1 MRSIVLSVVFLCA
14 LFSSAEARRGHGRLP
29 WCGIYMNQYFG
40 KSDRSLWVAR
50 NWAREGAPAHGPSEG
65 VVVVWPHHV
74 GVIVGRSPSG
84 EWLVH
89 SGNDDNAVRTRPRS
103 LRGVIAFRQVGSGFG
118 SAYVDLKGQEQAAG
132 RRYKHLVT
140 LAVEGGPSR
149 ISRRTA
155 LKEAGPVADVA
166 GKTFASFGDAA
177 AFTPPA
183 DRAYEAL
190 RKKRKA
196 VMERERMFVPLFAPV
211 PETVNPALSK
221 IASGSLNHSSLHTQR
236 DQVRADR
243 PSSRAS
249 LRSEA
254 RMHRASLSSGSAGYG
269 RGGGAG
275 AGWREYRP
283 DLI

>member
-40 KSDRSLWVAR
+40 KSDRSLWIAR
-50 NWAREGAPAHGPSEG
+50 NWAREGSNAGGPSVG
-65 VVVVWPHHV
+65 AVVVWPHHV
-74 GVIVGRSPSG
+74 GVIVGQTPRG
-84 EWLVH
+84 GWIVH
-89 SGNDDNAVRTRPRS
+89 SGNDGGAVRTRERS
-103 LRGVIAFRQVGSGFG
+103 LAGVIAYRTIGAGG

-132 RRYKHLVT
+132 SRHKHLVALT
-140 LAVEGGPSR
+140 VEGGPSR
-149 ISRRTA
+149 ISRHAA
-155 LKEAGPVADVA
+155 LKEAGAVADVA
-166 GKTFASFGDAA
+166 GKFASLGDAA

-196 VMERERMFVPLFAPV
+196 VMERERMLIPLFAPM
-211 PETVNPALSK
+211 PEPVHSTDGKQLS
-221 IASGSLNHSSLHTQR
+221 IHSSPHIQR
-236 DQVRADR
+236 DQAGADR

>member
-40 KSDRSLWVAR
+40 KNDRSLWVAR
-50 NWAREGAPAHGPSEG
+50 NWAREGSNAGGPSVG
-65 VVVVWPHHV
+65 AVVVWPHHV
-74 GVIVGRSPSG
+74 GVIVGQTPRG
-84 EWLVH
+84 GWIVH
-89 SGNDDNAVRTRPRS
+89 SGNDGGAVRTRERS
-103 LRGVIAFRQVGSGFG
+103 LAGVIAYRTIGAGG

-132 RRYKHLVT
+132 RRNKHLVA

-149 ISRRTA
+149 ISRRAA
-155 LKEAGPVADVA
+155 LKEAGTVADVA

-183 DRAYEAL
+183 DRAYETL

-211 PETVNPALSK
+211 PEPVSPALSK
-221 IASGSLNHSSLHTQR
+221 IASGSINHSSPHTQR

-254 RMHRASLSSGSAGYG
+254 RMHRASLSSGNAGYA